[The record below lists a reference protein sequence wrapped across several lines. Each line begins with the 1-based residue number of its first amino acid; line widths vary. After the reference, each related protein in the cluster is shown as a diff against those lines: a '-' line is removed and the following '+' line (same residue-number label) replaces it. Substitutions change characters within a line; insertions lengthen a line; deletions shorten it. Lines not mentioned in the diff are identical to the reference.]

1 MTDAASVV
9 EPEGRA
15 DIVDRFG
22 VVVATIR
29 RGVTGFSVR
38 AKILGIILA
47 LTVLLGL
54 GVTVQ
59 ARDAMTSALAG
70 ELENRGAAV
79 ASDIAAR
86 VADPILL
93 SDPLTVH
100 EILKDTVTN
109 HPDAEYAFVVDP
121 DGRLVVHTFGDG
133 GFPTA
138 LLDVYPA
145 DPDDVVHEHY
155 GSQVGTIHDFRAPI
169 LDGSAGAV
177 RLGMSENRLHTVVNG
192 ITIQML
198 VTTAFVAL
206 AGIAAAVFLTW
217 LLTRPILDLVE
228 TAREVGEGNL
238 TVRASYWAED
248 EIGSLAAAFNQM
260 VSDLEANQT
269 TIAVNEAARTRL
281 LEQLMTAQEEERKRI
296 SRELHDTVGQSLGS
310 IMVEIALL
318 RRGAAD
324 GRSMDD
330 EQLDQLVRDSLDQVR
345 LLSRELRPA
354 ALDDLGLTAALE
366 RYAED
371 YQIQYPSI
379 AVDIH
384 ITLPERLPPLVE
396 TAMYRI
402 VQEAMTN
409 TGRHSSAKSVSILIT
424 QRDSTVKTII
434 EDDGSGFDSDE
445 VIRSQRS
452 VGLHGM
458 KERAEMLDGRF
469 TVESGEDGTTVYVEV
484 PL

>member
-1 MTDAASVV
+1 MTGTASTAQPN
-9 EPEGRA
+9 ERS

-22 VVVATIR
+22 AVVATIR
-29 RGVTGFSVR
+29 HRVTGFSVR
-38 AKILGIILA
+38 TKILGIILA

-59 ARDAMTSALAG
+59 VRDAMTSALVG

-79 ASDIAAR
+79 ASDIATR

-93 SDPLTVH
+93 SDPVTVH
-100 EILKDTVTN
+100 EILQDTVAN
-109 HPDAEYAFVVDP
+109 HPDTEYAFVVDP
-121 DGRLVVHTFGDG
+121 DGRVVVHTFGDG

-145 DPDDVVHEHY
+145 DPGETVHEHY
-155 GSQVGTIHDFRAPI
+155 DSQVGTIHDFRAPV

-177 RLGMSENRLHTVVNG
+177 RLGMSESRLHTVVNG
-192 ITIQML
+192 ITTQML

-206 AGIAAAVFLTW
+206 VGIAAAIFLTW

-228 TAREVGEGNL
+228 TARKVGEGDL
-238 TVRASYWAED
+238 TARASYWAED
-248 EIGSLAAAFNQM
+248 EIGSLAGAFNEM
-260 VSDLEANQT
+260 VSDLEANRA

-310 IMVEIALL
+310 IMVEIALR

-324 GRSMDD
+324 GDSMEDG
-330 EQLDQLVRDSLDQVR
+330 QLDQLVQDSLDQVR
-345 LLSRELRPA
+345 QLSRELRPA
-354 ALDDLGLTAALE
+354 ALDDLGLAAALE
-366 RYAED
+366 RYAGD

-379 AVDIH
+379 TVDMH

-409 TGRHSSAKSVSILIT
+409 VGRHSRAKSVSILIT
-424 QRDSTVKTII
+424 QRDGTVKTII
-434 EDDGSGFDSDE
+434 EDDGSGFDPDE
-445 VIRSQRS
+445 VIRRQRS

-458 KERAEMLDGRF
+458 KERADMLDGSF
-469 TVESGEDGTTVYVEV
+469 AVESGEDGTTVYVEV